1 MSKKMPSVSECEVTS
16 CAYNQ
21 QRVCHAL
28 AITVGDDICPM
39 CDTYF
44 GSASKGGVGD
54 ATGSVGACKE
64 SDCQFNDALECSA
77 PNIKVANH
85 SGHADCS
92 TYKRR

>member
-1 MSKKMPSVSECEVTS
+1 MSKKMPSVSECEMIE

-21 QRVCHAL
+21 QRACHAM
-28 AITVGDDICPM
+28 AITVGDDVCPM
-39 CDTYF
+39 CDTF
-44 GSASKGGVGD
+44 LDSDSKGGVSNE
-54 ATGSVGACKE
+54 TGGVGACKE

-77 PNIKVANH
+77 PSIKVSGH